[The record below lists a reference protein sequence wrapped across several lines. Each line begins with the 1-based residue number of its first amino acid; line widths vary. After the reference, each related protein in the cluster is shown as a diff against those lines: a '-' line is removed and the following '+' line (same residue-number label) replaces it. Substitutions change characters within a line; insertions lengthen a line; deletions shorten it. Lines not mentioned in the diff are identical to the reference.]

1 MSKIE
6 RKKLSQ
12 KLISQRYVFTL
23 SQTYFASIS
32 LAGLVSEPQ
41 TFGATKDQEIPEEFF
56 SCLQILKNSKNTREF
71 CYKFLPSP
79 LKIG

>member
-56 SCLQILKNSKNTREF
+56 SCLQILKNSKIRTNFVTDF
-71 CYKFLPSP
+71 CPRL
-79 LKIG
+79 

>member
-56 SCLQILKNSKNTREF
+56 SCLQILKNSKIPTNFVTDF
-71 CYKFLPSP
+71 CPRL
-79 LKIG
+79 